1 MFLSRLHLPTS
12 SFYASVRTAR
22 STNTPSS
29 PSNVAQPSCVHQ
41 VHTGGCC
48 ATTCSRS
55 PTGYLDGLV
64 AQCGLTAGGEPT
76 YGDGRLAPHLPWV
89 VLYFEEGF
97 LVPSQQATFLGV
109 MWDSTTLVARLPPVR
124 TQKFL
129 SGVSAF
135 QPGTLVPY
143 RTCMQVA
150 GFMALAIHLVRLGRY
165 HMRPF
170 QKWMFSLRI
179 PSSQSSRQVYVTTA
193 CARTLLP

>member
-1 MFLSRLHLPTS
+1 MEWLPSADSQREASQHTETVVSHLTS
-12 SFYASVRTAR
+12 LGF
-22 STNTPSS
+22 
-29 PSNVAQPSCVHQ
+29 
-41 VHTGGCC
+41 
-48 ATTCSRS
+48 
-55 PTGYLDGLV
+55 
-64 AQCGLTAGGEPT
+64 
-76 YGDGRLAPHLPWV
+76 

-109 MWDSTTLVARLPPVR
+109 MWDSPTLVARLPPVR

-179 PSSQSSRQVYVTTA
+179 PSSQSSRQVYVATA